1 MKKKTFILTLM
12 LMLCSLV
19 FGQEFYFPEVVNNG
33 EYTEP
38 MALTA
43 VISFDGVEQQT
54 DKLELGVFCGDEIRG
69 RIFTKKMYNR
79 YYARVAVFGK
89 RNDYF
94 TFKVYDHNAGKEW
107 NYGCT
112 ITIGDSELDYLSY
125 DVDGYGS
132 FANPCVIDF
141 IAPNHWIP
149 NEYGYNSSLFI
160 QAVVKIDGEE
170 LSNPNLEL
178 GAFCNGECRGS
189 VKTDFTYEYNGVKRY
204 YARMNIYGNSGN
216 VITFRLYDHSS
227 GKELEF
233 MDVNTIDYEAD
244 ASIGTIISPFVVNF
258 ITSPYVAQI
267 GETKYQSFDAALE
280 AAQDGDD
287 IILLTSI
294 SLTETAVLSKD
305 INIALNNN
313 TVTGTIELANAG
325 ATVTGAQNA
334 VTSVITNIA
343 DYKVVYADDM
353 YKVVAKVYVA
363 QVGETK
369 YETIQAAV
377 NAATAGQTVTIIA
390 NVSGEAV
397 EANKNITITDNGEF
411 TLNNVSINAVEGT
424 SALTVSNLSFT
435 GNSWINSGAASELV
449 VSGVTADVTPSN
461 ASVTNS
467 RSAFISLGRSEQ
479 KTLELT
485 VENSSI
491 IARGGSDAILGWAAI
506 TEANL
511 TGNTF
516 GSASAYQ
523 TNSDCVKFMAIANN
537 AVLNITNNNVYSNYN
552 GIVFGQN
559 TTRDNTYTAN
569 VSGNNFYGGADH
581 IWIEVSGSNTCHAT
595 INATSTNKVNGN
607 AFTANDIKTHPNI
620 TTWTSYGGVD
630 VVFDSNNK
638 IIGGTFKYIADS
650 VIAEGY
656 EKSANNDGTYS
667 IVKSISGKIA
677 YRAYINDTEARE
689 AVQVDL
695 TNIIAK
701 QSVVVKLYDAN
712 GNVLTTTSLKAG
724 AAEAAN
730 LTCNIV
736 LQGTASGSWKT
747 TINATLTVENIPAKI
762 ELWIDGTLKDTF
774 ENALGAGTN
783 VDETAKYIALDCVYK
798 EAKINNTYYATL
810 QAAIA
815 AAQTG
820 ETIVLLADVT
830 LANAIDI
837 TGKTLDL
844 NGNNLKGNVIG
855 TIRTN
860 GGLYTTAENFKMIG
874 DGADY
879 YKTSDATVVIA
890 NAAITIAEG
899 TVELAQSWNTLENQT
914 LTVAEGAAFVV
925 PSSMT
930 FELNGTAIVSG
941 TLTVNGQI
949 ILANKNATLKA
960 VDGLNVTTN
969 IADYKVVY
977 ENSMYKVV
985 AKVYVAQVGETK
997 YESLEE
1003 AIAAVPANQTI
1014 TVLKDITLAQTLTIA
1029 AEKNFTLD
1037 LNGKAINTGFQQNST
1052 DKHIY
1057 AFDNKGSLTLANGT
1071 INARGIF
1078 NYGTLTVNAN
1088 ATINS
1093 IDANG
1098 GYGVGNYGTL
1108 NVYGTIA
1115 TTTEDNDAPT
1125 TGNYDATPIVN
1136 EVGATINVYEGSKIT
1151 NVSNFTYALI
1161 NNGTALIKGGT
1172 ITSAHTAVGNSGT
1185 MTIEG
1190 GSFVCNGSDGI
1201 SSHALIAE
1209 AGTVTIKGGTF
1220 DGKDNN
1226 NGFNVYASEG
1236 AKVYISGGNFL
1247 SCYSGSLY
1255 GAGTIEVSGGKFF
1268 DAVPENRC
1276 AAGYIPTQF
1285 TDGTYGVK
1293 AGSYIAQIGTTKYET
1308 FDAAY
1313 TAAKTGDVVVLF
1325 RTVVITNSKPWIN
1338 YSKKNITVKAEFG
1351 ETAFRVQDGAYVWFG
1366 GMTIES
1372 NDYCIIVGASDSS
1385 SGATVELYGG
1395 TYYGAT
1401 SAISVTK
1408 GDVKIMD
1415 GTFKVEPYEGSYE
1428 YTINCIDANYN
1439 NKTAKVAIQG
1449 GKFYNFN
1456 PMNNAAE
1463 GANTNF
1469 VVANHITVKDT
1480 DNYWTVVAL
1489 PTTDKIVSSEDHT
1502 VTSNG
1507 YGPATVTVTG
1517 EVPCVAN
1524 GQGIVSNWIG
1534 FRITKPEGV
1543 DANVARVFT
1552 PGSNGTY
1559 NEKTLASIL
1568 DEGKDY
1574 ASMWAS
1580 IQYKREFDY
1589 KIDWNNDGIMD
1600 LVINIDA
1607 TTATIKHNYV
1617 EVERVEPSYGQDGY
1631 ILYRCGCGHEYKEI
1645 LPAENVAQIG
1655 ETKYTTLEAAVN
1667 AVQSGQTVTVL
1678 KDITLAETLTIAAEK
1693 NFTLDLNG
1701 KAINAGFQQNSTD
1714 KHIYAFDNK
1723 GSLTLANGTINA
1735 RGIFNYGTLTV
1746 NATAT
1751 INSIDANGGYGVDNY
1766 GTLNVYGTIATT
1778 NEDNDAPESG
1788 NYDATPINNRTN
1800 ATVNVFE
1807 GSVIANVSNF
1817 TYGIENN
1824 GTLNITGGTISS
1836 KHSTIG
1842 NYGAM
1847 TVEGGTIICD
1857 GYEGVSSQV
1866 IVAWNGSTTN
1876 IKGGTF
1882 DGKDNNNGFNVDAEA
1897 GAKVYISGGNFL
1909 SCYSGSLY
1917 GAGTIEVSG
1926 GKFFDAVPE
1935 NRCAEGYIPT
1945 QFTDGTYGVKVGSY
1959 IAQIG
1964 TTKYETFEAAYA
1976 AAQTDDVIE
1985 LFRTVVLTS
1994 DSDYNKEV
2002 TVKAEF
2008 NETAFRVKANVSF
2021 NNMTIISDDYCV
2033 IVGAEDGAGKLT
2045 INGGTYKGETTAVS
2059 VTKGDVKIMGGT
2071 FEVEPYQGSYEY
2083 TINCI
2088 DANYNQ
2094 TAKVSIQGGKFYN
2107 FNPMNNAA
2115 EGVGTNFV
2123 VANHITVK
2131 DTENY
2136 WTVVALP
2143 TTDKIVSSED
2153 HTVTSNGYGPATVT
2167 VTGEV
2172 PCVANGQGIVSS
2184 WIGFRITKP
2193 EGVDANVARVFTP
2206 GSNGTYNEKTL
2217 ASILDDGKDYASMW
2231 VSIQYKR
2238 VFDYKVDWNN
2248 DGIIDLVINIDATA
2262 ATIKHNY
2269 VEVERVEPSYG
2280 QDGYIKYQC
2289 GCGHV
2294 YTETLPAEF
2303 AKIAETEV
2311 IYSTIEAAIAAA
2323 QSGQTIVVLANVET
2337 TNVAF
2342 ALPANVTL
2350 DLNGK
2355 TVKADI
2361 IGTVKTN
2368 GGLWITSTGH
2378 KMLGKGADIY
2388 STENATVVN
2397 SANEVNIVSGAITLA
2412 ATEWWTLQD
2421 QNLTIAENA
2430 TFTIPATSKF
2440 NVMNGTTV
2448 TVNGT
2453 AINDGTLV
2461 IYGTAIVNGTITVNG
2476 TVELAT
2482 LTATLKAQAGL
2493 NVITNITDYKVV
2505 YADGM
2510 YKVVQAIY
2518 EQRRTLGAGW
2528 NWFSSYINISG
2539 EEGLQALEAALGT
2552 SGLQIKGQ
2560 LGFVDYSTGWGW
2572 NGTLV
2577 SASVEEMFMIQTSK
2591 EVELVLTGELANPA
2605 TPITLQ
2611 KNWTYI
2617 GYPVS
2622 EPMNLEYALANIT
2635 PNDGDI
2641 IKTHNGGVAQYNAE
2655 WNTWYSQSLTS
2666 MTPGMGYM
2674 YRNTS
2679 GTTKTLVYPTPNAQT
2694 RAEVR
2699 ANVTT
2704 EDNHWAPN
2712 ASAFANNMNIIAVL
2726 ENNDMMG
2733 EFEVAAFVN
2742 GEVRGSARPT
2752 YVEPID
2758 AYVLFMT
2765 IYGEEG
2771 EELTFKY
2778 YDIYSDEEHVISN
2791 TVAYS
2796 DDAVIG
2802 SISEPYMF
2810 FANTLGLGENAASTL
2825 SIYPN
2830 PTTTNAAIS
2839 FETTFDMVEVFNS
2852 LGAKVAEYRN
2862 VDRIEGMEAAGVYVI
2877 RVTNDST
2884 VQNCRLIVK

>member
-12 LMLCSLV
+12 MLLCSFV
-19 FGQEFYFPEVVNNG
+19 YGQDYHWTVNGDNG
-33 EYTEP
+33 DYASNFTID
-38 MALTA
+38 A
-43 VISFDGVEQQT
+43 VIQLDGVLQNRSN
-54 DKLELGVFCGDEIRG
+54 LELGVFYGDECRTTTMTTDLGTGQYIAELFVFG
-69 RIFTKKMYNR
+69 EFGQIFTLKL
-79 YYARVAVFGK
+79 
-89 RNDYF
+89 
-94 TFKVYDHNAGKEW
+94 YDHATGKTYSD
-107 NYGCT
+107 NYIIKFEDNT
-112 ITIGDSELDYLSY
+112 ITDLLIPYIEDYQYGEIFNPAVINFKTPNYYTPDTSGD
-125 DVDGYGS
+125 DGNMS
-132 FANPCVIDF
+132 LTSVIF
-141 IAPNHWIP
+141 
-149 NEYGYNSSLFI
+149 
-160 QAVVKIDGEE
+160 IDGVEQHD
-170 LSNPNLEL
+170 SNLEL
-178 GAFCNGECRGS
+178 GAFCGDVVKGS
-189 VKTDFTYEYNGVKRY
+189 AKANMVDTNFGITRN
-204 YARMNIYGNSGN
+204 YAKMVIGGNSGN
-216 VITFRLYDHSS
+216 VITFRLYDHAS

-233 MDVNTIDYEAD
+233 VDVNTINYTTN
-244 ASIGTIISPFVVNF
+244 ASLGTILDPFVVNF

-267 GETKYQSFDAALE
+267 GETKYQS
-280 AAQDGDD
+280 
-287 IILLTSI
+287 
-294 SLTETAVLSKD
+294 
-305 INIALNNN
+305 
-313 TVTGTIELANAG
+313 
-325 ATVTGAQNA
+325 
-334 VTSVITNIA
+334 
-343 DYKVVYADDM
+343 
-353 YKVVAKVYVA
+353 
-363 QVGETK
+363 
-369 YETIQAAV
+369 IQAAV

-390 NVSGEAV
+390 NVSDEAV
-397 EANKNITITDNGEF
+397 QVNKNITITDNGEF
-411 TLNNVSINAVEGT
+411 ILNNVSINAVEDA
-424 SALTVSNLSFT
+424 SSLTVSNLSFT

-467 RSAFISLGRSEQ
+467 RSAFISLGCSEQ

-506 TEANL
+506 TEANI

-523 TNSDCVKFMAIANN
+523 TNSDCVKFMAIADG

-559 TTRDNTYTAN
+559 TTRNNAYTAN

-630 VVFDSNNK
+630 VVFNNNNK

-650 VIAEGY
+650 LIAEGY
-656 EKSANNDGTYS
+656 EKAANTDGTYS

-677 YRAYINDTEARE
+677 YRAYVNDTETRE
-689 AVQVDL
+689 GVQVDL
-695 TNIIAK
+695 LNIIAK

-712 GNVLTTTSLKAG
+712 GNILTTTSLKAG

-736 LQGTASGSWKT
+736 LWGNPSSSWETTKHTA
-747 TINATLTVENIPAKI
+747 LTVANVPAKI
-762 ELWIDGTLKDTF
+762 ELLIDGTLKDTF
-774 ENALGAGTN
+774 VNALGAGTN
-783 VDETAKYIALDCVYK
+783 VDETAEYLALDCVYK

-810 QAAIA
+810 EAAIA
-815 AAQTG
+815 AAKTG
-820 ETIVLLADVT
+820 DTIVLLADVT
-830 LANAIDI
+830 LANVE
-837 TGKTLDL
+837 TTSVTLPENVTLDL
-844 NGNNLKGNVIG
+844 NGKTVKADIIG
-855 TIRTN
+855 TVKTN
-860 GGLYTTAENFKMIG
+860 GGLWITSTGHKMLG
-874 DGADY
+874 SGADIY
-879 YKTSDATVVIA
+879 ATENATVINSA
-890 NAAITIAEG
+890 NEVNIVSGAITLATTEWWTLQNQNLTIGSGATFTIPATSKFNVMNGTTVTVNGTAINNGTLAIYGTAIVNGTFTATG
-899 TVELAQSWNTLENQT
+899 TVELAD
-914 LTVAEGAAFVV
+914 V
-925 PSSMT
+925 
-930 FELNGTAIVSG
+930 
-941 TLTVNGQI
+941 
-949 ILANKNATLKA
+949 NATLKA
-960 VDGLNVTTN
+960 QAGLNVITN

-977 ENSMYKVV
+977 ENNMYKVV
-985 AKVYVAQVGETK
+985 AKVYVAQVGTTK
-997 YESLEE
+997 YETLEEAIAAAQSGETIVLLANIETANVTLPTDVTLDLNGKTVKADIIGTVKTNGGLWITSTGHKMLGSGADIYATENATVINSANEVNIVSGAITLATTEWWTLQNQNLTIGSGATFTIPATSKFNVMNGTTVTVNGTAINNGTLAIYGTAIVNGTFTATGTVELADVNATLKAQAGLNVITNIADYKVVYENNMYKVVAKVYVAQVGSTKYETLAE

-1014 TVLKDITLAQTLTIA
+1014 TVLKDITLAETLTIA

-1037 LNGKAINTGFQQNST
+1037 LNGKAINAGYQQNST

-1078 NYGTLTVNAN
+1078 NYGTLTVNAT

-1098 GYGVGNYGTL
+1098 GYGVDNYGTL
-1108 NVYGTIA
+1108 NVYGKIA
-1115 TTTEDNDAPT
+1115 TTYEDGDAPES
-1125 TGNYDATPIVN
+1125 GNYDATPVKN
-1136 EVGATINVYEGSKIT
+1136 EANATANVFNGSVIA
-1151 NVSNFTYALI
+1151 NVSNFTYGI
-1161 NNGTALIKGGT
+1161 ENNGTLNITGGT
-1172 ITSAHTAVGNSGT
+1172 ISSKHSTIGNYGA
-1185 MTIEG
+1185 MTVEG
-1190 GSFVCNGSDGI
+1190 GTIICDGYEGVSSQVIVAWNGS
-1201 SSHALIAE
+1201 
-1209 AGTVTIKGGTF
+1209 TTNIKGGTF
-1220 DGKDNN
+1220 NGKDNN
-1226 NGFNVYASEG
+1226 NGFNVDAEAG

-1276 AAGYIPTQF
+1276 AEGYIPTQF

-1293 AGSYIAQIGTTKYET
+1293 PGSYIAQIGTTKYET
-1308 FDAAY
+1308 FEAAY

-1401 SAISVTK
+1401 SAVSVTK

-1415 GTFKVEPYEGSYE
+1415 GTFK
-1428 YTINCIDANYN
+1428 
-1439 NKTAKVAIQG
+1439 
-1449 GKFYNFN
+1449 
-1456 PMNNAAE
+1456 
-1463 GANTNF
+1463 
-1469 VVANHITVKDT
+1469 
-1480 DNYWTVVAL
+1480 
-1489 PTTDKIVSSEDHT
+1489 
-1502 VTSNG
+1502 
-1507 YGPATVTVTG
+1507 
-1517 EVPCVAN
+1517 
-1524 GQGIVSNWIG
+1524 
-1534 FRITKPEGV
+1534 
-1543 DANVARVFT
+1543 
-1552 PGSNGTY
+1552 
-1559 NEKTLASIL
+1559 
-1568 DEGKDY
+1568 
-1574 ASMWAS
+1574 
-1580 IQYKREFDY
+1580 
-1589 KIDWNNDGIMD
+1589 
-1600 LVINIDA
+1600 
-1607 TTATIKHNYV
+1607 
-1617 EVERVEPSYGQDGY
+1617 
-1631 ILYRCGCGHEYKEI
+1631 
-1645 LPAENVAQIG
+1645 
-1655 ETKYTTLEAAVN
+1655 
-1667 AVQSGQTVTVL
+1667 
-1678 KDITLAETLTIAAEK
+1678 
-1693 NFTLDLNG
+1693 
-1701 KAINAGFQQNSTD
+1701 
-1714 KHIYAFDNK
+1714 
-1723 GSLTLANGTINA
+1723 
-1735 RGIFNYGTLTV
+1735 
-1746 NATAT
+1746 
-1751 INSIDANGGYGVDNY
+1751 
-1766 GTLNVYGTIATT
+1766 
-1778 NEDNDAPESG
+1778 
-1788 NYDATPINNRTN
+1788 
-1800 ATVNVFE
+1800 
-1807 GSVIANVSNF
+1807 
-1817 TYGIENN
+1817 
-1824 GTLNITGGTISS
+1824 
-1836 KHSTIG
+1836 
-1842 NYGAM
+1842 
-1847 TVEGGTIICD
+1847 
-1857 GYEGVSSQV
+1857 
-1866 IVAWNGSTTN
+1866 
-1876 IKGGTF
+1876 
-1882 DGKDNNNGFNVDAEA
+1882 
-1897 GAKVYISGGNFL
+1897 
-1909 SCYSGSLY
+1909 
-1917 GAGTIEVSG
+1917 
-1926 GKFFDAVPE
+1926 
-1935 NRCAEGYIPT
+1935 
-1945 QFTDGTYGVKVGSY
+1945 
-1959 IAQIG
+1959 
-1964 TTKYETFEAAYA
+1964 
-1976 AAQTDDVIE
+1976 
-1985 LFRTVVLTS
+1985 
-1994 DSDYNKEV
+1994 
-2002 TVKAEF
+2002 
-2008 NETAFRVKANVSF
+2008 
-2021 NNMTIISDDYCV
+2021 
-2033 IVGAEDGAGKLT
+2033 
-2045 INGGTYKGETTAVS
+2045 
-2059 VTKGDVKIMGGT
+2059 
-2071 FEVEPYQGSYEY
+2071 VEPYQGSYEY

-2094 TAKVSIQGGKFYN
+2094 TAKVSIQGGKFYK

-2131 DTENY
+2131 DTDNY

-2143 TTDKIVSSED
+2143 TTDKIVSSAD

-2217 ASILDDGKDYASMW
+2217 ASILDEGKDYASMW

-2248 DGIIDLVINIDATA
+2248 DGIMDLVINIDATA

-2289 GCGHV
+2289 GCGAE
-2294 YTETLPAEF
+2294 YIETLPAEKV
-2303 AKIAETEV
+2303 AQIGETK
-2311 IYSTIEAAIAAA
+2311 YTTIEAAAEAA
-2323 QSGQTIVVLANVET
+2323 QSGQTIVVLADVET
-2337 TNVAF
+2337 TNVA
-2342 ALPANVTL
+2342 LPTDVTL

-2361 IGTVKTN
+2361 IGKISINNGLWVTKEGYKMIGNGAEYYQTTDATIVMGTKYSIEMLSGTVNLVPAQWYTLEGQNITIKQGATFNISAGQTFVINGSTVENNGTVNNAGTVQILAGTVKGNITGNLHFKGGNYITADNHNMVGTTSDYHYNATDALVNIATN
-2368 GGLWITSTGH
+2368 G
-2378 KMLGKGADIY
+2378 DI
-2388 STENATVVN
+2388 
-2397 SANEVNIVSGAITLA
+2397 
-2412 ATEWWTLQD
+2412 
-2421 QNLTIAENA
+2421 TIAAGAMTLGHNWRTLPGQTVTVAQGA
-2430 TFTIPATSKF
+2430 TFTVPTG
-2440 NVMNGTTV
+2440 MTYQ
-2448 TVNGT
+2448 
-2453 AINDGTLV
+2453 

-2476 TVELAT
+2476 TVELAA
-2482 LTATLKAQAGL
+2482 LEATLKAQAGL

-2539 EEGLQALEAALGT
+2539 EEGLQALETALGT

-2577 SASVEEMFMIQTSK
+2577 SASVEEMYMIQTSAQ
-2591 EVELVLTGELANPA
+2591 VELVLTGELANPA

-2622 EPMNLEYALANIT
+2622 EPMNLEDALANIT

-2641 IKTHNGGVAQYNAE
+2641 IKTHNGGVAQYYAAYNG
-2655 WNTWYSQSLTS
+2655 WYTQSLQS

-2704 EDNHWAPN
+2704 ENNHWAPN

-2771 EELTFKY
+2771 EEMTFKY
-2778 YDIYSDEEHVISN
+2778 YDIYSDEEHSINN
-2791 TVAYS
+2791 TVTYS

-2802 SISEPYMF
+2802 SIIEPYMF

-2830 PTTTNAAIS
+2830 PTTTNTAIS

-2862 VDRIEGMEAAGVYVI
+2862 VDRIEGVEAAGVYVI
-2877 RVTNDST
+2877 RVTNDSA